1 MYKRQES
8 VQLQRYAELYP
19 QNEKLQQL
27 KKQPVSVDF
36 TVRKINASLE
46 SLSVAG
52 EDIDLNGDQKIYS
65 VLTEETLTEAQVKA
79 TPENKG
85 AALIIAGSDLSL
97 IHISRSNSWTP
108 L

>member
-1 MYKRQES
+1 MTATHTIES

-65 VLTEETLTEAQVKA
+65 VLTEETLTEA
-79 TPENKG
+79 PGKG
-85 AALIIAGSDLSL
+85 DA
-97 IHISRSNSWTP
+97 
-108 L
+108 